1 MHDFYSFHSLLLSPV
16 DPLGYLWFLYVL
28 MLLFL
33 IVPVLDARI
42 KNKSGLL
49 VGSLL
54 LALMVGSGFR
64 FPWSIFNTTIGEGFY
79 FILGSYI
86 FHKKGT
92 WADCKNKKWAL
103 LAVVICLLNCGAY
116 LFFRDMMPHNIVQK
130 IAVALSACYLL
141 FIAFKNYAFLGDN
154 LFLQACG
161 RNCLQLYILHIY
173 FVGSCRNMVRYLHIN
188 ALGLDILISFL
199 VGILGPLAVAYF
211 FKRTR
216 YLNFVFEPVKT
227 LKQWGSLKN

>member
-1 MHDFYSFHSLLLSPV
+1 MHDFYSFHRLLLSPV

-64 FPWSIFNTTIGEGFY
+64 FPWPIFNTTIGEGFY

-103 LAVVICLLNCGAY
+103 LAVAICLLNCGAY

-130 IAVALSACYLL
+130 IAVALSACYLF
-141 FIAFKNYAFLGDN
+141 FIAFKNYAFL
-154 LFLQACG
+154 
-161 RNCLQLYILHIY
+161 
-173 FVGSCRNMVRYLHIN
+173 
-188 ALGLDILISFL
+188 
-199 VGILGPLAVAYF
+199 
-211 FKRTR
+211 
-216 YLNFVFEPVKT
+216 
-227 LKQWGSLKN
+227 